1 MNTIGYDYVESC
13 CTNVTDICSNLA
25 NVTRIFSKL
34 INVKE
39 IYSNLANLICICS
52 KSANVINT
60 YSNLTNTISLYVLK
74 ITQSTSGFVGKQI
87 TWTLKLMINVVSR
100 TGYGLS
106 FKSNL
111 RYN

>member
-13 CTNVTDICSNLA
+13 CTNVTDICSSLA

-52 KSANVINT
+52 KSANVIDT